1 MRGEDAC
8 FHSFW
13 RSPSETPP
21 RAWGRPST
29 PTQTDLAWRNTPTC
43 VGKTYRLFHQ
53 QLAIEKH
60 PHVRGE
66 DDNPFPRVILNRETP
81 PRAWG
86 RPARQAL
93 LSSTRRNTPT
103 CVGKTS
109 AALIVR
115 KKRKKHPHVRGEDS
129 RSGEDDEV
137 VAETPPRAW
146 GRHKIDKMIS
156 EIDRNTPTCVGK
168 TAPDRATFCFCRK
181 HPHVRGED

>member
-1 MRGEDAC
+1 ML
-8 FHSFW
+8 
-13 RSPSETPP
+13 PLL
-21 RAWGRPST
+21 
-29 PTQTDLAWRNTPTC
+29 LALTFRNTPTC
-43 VGKTYRLFHQ
+43 VGKTFDTNPNRSGL
-53 QLAIEKH
+53 EKH

-115 KKRKKHPHVRGEDS
+115 KKRKKHPHVRGEDAS
-129 RSGEDDEV
+129 
-137 VAETPPRAW
+137 AA
-146 GRHKIDKMIS
+146 K
-156 EIDRNTPTCVGK
+156 
-168 TAPDRATFCFCRK
+168 
-181 HPHVRGED
+181 